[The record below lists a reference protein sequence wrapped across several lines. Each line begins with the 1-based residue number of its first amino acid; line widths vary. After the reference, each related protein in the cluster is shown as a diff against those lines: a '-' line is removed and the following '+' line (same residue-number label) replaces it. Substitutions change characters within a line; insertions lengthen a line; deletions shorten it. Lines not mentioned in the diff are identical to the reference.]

1 MAGTKGGIARG
12 QPLALELLMADHRAV
27 EELFDKFEQEKDGDE
42 ATRRDIAQRICN
54 ELAVHAQVE
63 EELLYTWLR
72 ENLDEDDMEMVEEA
86 QVEHN
91 TAKDLIAQLEGAT
104 EIDEQ
109 YNAKVKVLGEY
120 TRHHVNEE
128 ENEMFPKVRDM
139 QEELDELGQEI
150 AARKDELKEELGMDA
165 ADSDETEEEGEETP
179 ASARSSRGREGT
191 HRGTR

>member
-1 MAGTKGGIARG
+1 MPKSKNGAKA
-12 QPLALELLMADHRAV
+12 QPLAIELLMADHRKV
-27 EELFDKFEQEKDGDE
+27 EDLFEQYEAEKESDDE
-42 ATRRDIAQRICN
+42 TKRAIATRICG
-54 ELAVHAQVE
+54 ELTVHAQVE
-63 EELLYTWLR
+63 EEIFYPWLR

-104 EIDEQ
+104 DIDEQ

-120 TRHHVNEE
+120 IRHHVNEE

-150 AARKDELKEELGMDA
+150 AARKDELKEELGMEA
-165 ADSDETEEEGEETP
+165 ADSEETQEEGEERP
-179 ASARSSRGREGT
+179 ASARFSRGREGT
-191 HRGTR
+191 HGGSR